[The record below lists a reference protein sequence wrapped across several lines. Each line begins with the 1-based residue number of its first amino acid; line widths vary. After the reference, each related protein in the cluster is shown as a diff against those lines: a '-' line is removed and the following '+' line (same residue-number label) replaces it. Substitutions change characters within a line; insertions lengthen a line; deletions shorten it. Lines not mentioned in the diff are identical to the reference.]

1 MYNIKLYKYY
11 KQDKEHNIHLK
22 RCPSRASAST
32 ELDENKKLRNRQEN
46 FKRGWEKK
54 DLNLP
59 ICRGKKKFDGAHLLF
74 LGTESAHTVF
84 YGDWRL
90 SSSHST
96 VKKIRRTK
104 MQFSVDFEKSLI
116 KPATINKLKLYL
128 ELFKSVF

>member
-32 ELDENKKLRNRQEN
+32 VLDENKKLRNRQEN

-59 ICRGKKKFDGAHLLF
+59 ICRGKKKFAGAHLLF
-74 LGTESAHTVF
+74 LGTEVHTLYFMEIGASLSPTALLKNPPDKNAVF
-84 YGDWRL
+84 SGFWEVL
-90 SSSHST
+90 
-96 VKKIRRTK
+96 
-104 MQFSVDFEKSLI
+104 
-116 KPATINKLKLYL
+116 NKTCNY
-128 ELFKSVF
+128 